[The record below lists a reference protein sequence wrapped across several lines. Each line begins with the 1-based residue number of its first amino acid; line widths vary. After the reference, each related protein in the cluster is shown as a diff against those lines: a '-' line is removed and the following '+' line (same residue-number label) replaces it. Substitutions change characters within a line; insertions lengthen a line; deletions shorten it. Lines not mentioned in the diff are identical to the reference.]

1 MYTAIYCGAA
11 NFGGIVYCK
20 FWGEGKKNG
29 KKYAPVICFLL
40 PMALHA
46 SQIAMQAVKI
56 NVYALFSCIFF
67 QWHLGFFKTDYTP
80 TRRGFDTFFGYYSA
94 KEDYWDHSNDEMYGW
109 GLDLHND
116 TEVILFIK
124 N

>member
-1 MYTAIYCGAA
+1 MLLSYVSSFPWLCMPLKLQ
-11 NFGGIVYCK
+11 CK
-20 FWGEGKKNG
+20 LYKLMCL
-29 KKYAPVICFLL
+29 PCF
-40 PMALHA
+40 HA
-46 SQIAMQAVKI
+46 
-56 NVYALFSCIFF
+56 FFF
-67 QWHLGFFKTDYTP
+67 QWHLGFVKTDYTP

-116 TEVILFIK
+116 TEVNLFIK